1 MSEPFDFESRVLGH
15 AGFSARTPLSAA
27 DPEVLARAVRA
38 HKAGDAVAQAAL
50 TLALMFAIG
59 TVAFVL
65 SIDRAAAATLT
76 AVQSV
81 SGPALLMGVTLIG
94 GGMLAGLAVRRR
106 AAAKVAVR
114 RQP

>member
-1 MSEPFDFESRVLGH
+1 MSKPLDLESRVLGH
-15 AGFSARTPLSAA
+15 AGFSAA

-65 SIDRAAAATLT
+65 SVDRAAAAGLS
-76 AVQSV
+76 AVQGV
-81 SGPALLMGVTLIG
+81 SGPALLVGIALISG
-94 GGMLAGLAVRRR
+94 GLLAGFAVRHKAVARVATRR
-106 AAAKVAVR
+106 R
-114 RQP
+114 P